1 MTVTVVRHINPNGD
15 ADSVADS
22 YAKAVKDAIE
32 ASGGDKT
39 EVSIA
44 SAWDAAT
51 GSIVTTI
58 LDFT

>member
-1 MTVTVVRHINPNGD
+1 MTVTVVRHRNPNGD

-22 YAKAVKDAIE
+22 YAKAVKDAIGSVDT
-32 ASGGDKT
+32 ADIQIS
-39 EVSIA
+39 

-58 LDFT
+58 LDFS

>member
-1 MTVTVVRHINPNGD
+1 MTVTVVRHRNPNGD

-22 YAKAVKDAIE
+22 YAKAVKDACP
-32 ASGGDKT
+32 AAT
-39 EVSIA
+39 EDLHIS

-58 LDFT
+58 VTY